1 MCRAGLIRRS
11 GLAGNSYSLDSTREA
26 GFDLNV
32 AFAAVEMF
40 GEGLYQT
47 FVCGTVDSSFLDEN
61 DERTVALG
69 LDKWAF
75 FAARFHLHG
84 YSHRTNLD

>member
-1 MCRAGLIRRS
+1 
-11 GLAGNSYSLDSTREA
+11 
-26 GFDLNV
+26 
-32 AFAAVEMF
+32 MF

-47 FVCGTVDSSFLDEN
+47 FVCGAVDSSFLDEN

-75 FAARFHLHG
+75 FAARFDLHG